1 MHRTTKYKPTKPYNL
16 NVIMK
21 IDKVSQFLFIENI
34 MMVPSA
40 ATVTATAHTP
50 QHTHTHEHE
59 RFVKCWVKG

>member
-1 MHRTTKYKPTKPYNL
+1 
-16 NVIMK
+16 MK

-50 QHTHTHEHE
+50 QHTHTHTRTRAFREVLGQ
-59 RFVKCWVKG
+59 RLTMFGDTIRN